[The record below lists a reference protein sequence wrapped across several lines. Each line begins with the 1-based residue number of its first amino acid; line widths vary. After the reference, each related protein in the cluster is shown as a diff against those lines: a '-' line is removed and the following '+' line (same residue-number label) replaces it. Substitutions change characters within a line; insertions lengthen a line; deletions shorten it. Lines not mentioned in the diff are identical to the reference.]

1 MMKEP
6 TLHLI
11 YLGESGFPFGFAA
24 NQRQILISRGLIE
37 SGCQVT
43 VLSFK
48 GSLRADRQL
57 DPQGIHQGIHYRYTS
72 GNVYKFKSFFKRNM
86 DKLKGR
92 IEEFR
97 FLLKLKK
104 EKQLDVC
111 LISCMHFAPLVL
123 YSIWLKLLGV
133 RSAINLVEY
142 RSAIAS
148 RTSFASRLNDYFV
161 DRFSP
166 NLFDAAI
173 PISDFLVDHVKKRS
187 PGTPILKAPIICDF
201 SEFDVPVDSREEVKL
216 VYCGAP
222 RYFELI
228 EFVLEAFDQLE
239 LPHEHVFL
247 DFILGGGTKQELEKV
262 RSAVSLLKH
271 PAQVRIHRSVPRAE
285 LIRHYRQATA
295 LLIPM
300 RPTVQDTARF
310 PHKLGEYLASGR
322 AVITTRYGE
331 IRHYDFIDGETALV
345 AEGFEPDLFAEKMQ
359 YVLDYPE
366 KACEIGRAGRQMG
379 LQHFSHT
386 KIGAD
391 IKSFLRSLN
400 SVR

>member
-6 TLHLI
+6 TLHVV

-37 SGCQVT
+37 NGCQVT

-57 DPQGIHQGIHYRYTS
+57 APQGIHQGVHYRYTS
-72 GNVYKFKSFFKRNM
+72 GNVYKFKSFYKRNM

-92 IEEFR
+92 MEEFR
-97 FLLKLKK
+97 FLLKMKK
-104 EKQLDVC
+104 KKQLDVC
-111 LISCMHFAPLVL
+111 LISCMHFAPLVW
-123 YSIWLKLLGV
+123 YAIWLKLLGV
-133 RSAINLVEY
+133 RSAISLVEY

-148 RTSFASRLNDYFV
+148 RTSLMSHLNDFFV

-187 PGTPILKAPIICDF
+187 PGKPILKAPIICDF
-201 SEFDVPVDSREEVKL
+201 AEFDVPVDSQEEVKL
-216 VYCGAP
+216 VYCGSP

-228 EFVLEAFDQLE
+228 EFVLVAFDQLT
-239 LPHEHVFL
+239 LPHEQVYL
-247 DFILGGGTKQELEKV
+247 DFILGGGSEEELENV
-262 RSAVSLLKH
+262 RAAISRLKH
-271 PAQVRIHRSVPRAE
+271 PGQVRIFRSVPRSE
-285 LIRHYRQATA
+285 LIRHYRQASA

-300 RPTVQDTARF
+300 RPTIQDAARF

-322 AVITTRYGE
+322 TVITTRHGE
-331 IRHYDFIDGETALV
+331 IQHYDFIDGQTALV
-345 AEGFEPDLFAEKMQ
+345 AEDFEPALFAQKMQ
-359 YVLDYPE
+359 YVLDHPE

-379 LQHFSHT
+379 LEHFSHT

-400 SVR
+400 TVK